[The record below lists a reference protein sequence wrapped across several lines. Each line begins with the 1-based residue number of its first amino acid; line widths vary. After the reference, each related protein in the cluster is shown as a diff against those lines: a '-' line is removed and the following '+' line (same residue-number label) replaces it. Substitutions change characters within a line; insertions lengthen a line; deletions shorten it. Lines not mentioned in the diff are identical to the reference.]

1 MLDILKNILLSQ
13 EWVEDKNITNVQQ
26 INDSTYEFTISHEH
40 IFIVCD
46 EEGAEEY
53 LNMFREA
60 TIEAAK
66 LDIPDI
72 YHDFFEF
79 DEFAENAWQTLYD
92 AFDTILEV
100 NQDNKKYYIC
110 YL

>member
-46 EEGAEEY
+46 EEGAECGHQSGRIGR
-53 LNMFREA
+53 LPDWSAQSDFLTNRR
-60 TIEAAK
+60 TIYVSGRITGQSGADLAG
-66 LDIPDI
+66 
-72 YHDFFEF
+72 
-79 DEFAENAWQTLYD
+79 
-92 AFDTILEV
+92 
-100 NQDNKKYYIC
+100 
-110 YL
+110 